1 MKHAGV
7 AGLYLFGSFARDQA
21 SEDSD
26 VDIFIDEADPKRFG
40 FENFMTAYAILRD
53 AIPGREIGYTTREGL
68 VDFYRPEIEK
78 HAIRIF

>member
-1 MKHAGV
+1 MKQAGV

-26 VDIFIDEADPKRFG
+26 IDIFIDKADPERFG
-40 FENFMTAYAILRD
+40 FENFMTAYGILRD

-68 VDFYRPEIEK
+68 VDFYRSEIEK
-78 HAIRIF
+78 NAIRIF

>member
-26 VDIFIDEADPKRFG
+26 VDIFIDKADPKRFG
-40 FENFMTAYAILRD
+40 FEIS
-53 AIPGREIGYTTREGL
+53 
-68 VDFYRPEIEK
+68 
-78 HAIRIF
+78 